1 MTGREGLHFQSG
13 IAARILLAS
22 LVVSTAVVVAAVPA
36 HAACSSPVD
45 QIDAA
50 ARAGSVFVG
59 LVIDVSD
66 SSRKATIQVL
76 ETWKGPDLPAE
87 VSVNGSFAG
96 APAIGPNDRTFNL
109 GATYLVIPFGSR
121 PPFFDEACSG
131 TGLYVPA
138 GGVIPA
144 RFHDAVGA
152 TTARLPDVLGAGD
165 ETTVGGGPTRLVI
178 GGGVAGLFL
187 LLLLARWRRKRKS
200 VPSPVAGSR
209 THPAPRAKK
218 RPVPSTSG
226 PLAGPPTGF
235 TVPARKKRRRR
246 RSGSPMVDEQAK
258 GKRFQKSGL
267 SDLEAMRRKTRRV
280 KGKKARSQSQ

>member
-1 MTGREGLHFQSG
+1 MTRRGGLHFRSG

-22 LVVSTAVVVAAVPA
+22 IVVSTAAVVAAVPA
-36 HAACSSPVD
+36 HAACNSPVD

-50 ARAGSVFVG
+50 ARADSVFVG
-59 LVIDVSD
+59 LVTNVSD

-96 APAIGPNDRTFNL
+96 SSAIGPNDRTFTL
-109 GATYLVIPFGSR
+109 GATYLLIPFGSR

-152 TTARLPDVLGAGD
+152 TTARLTDILGIGD
-165 ETTVGGGPTRLVI
+165 ESTVGGGPTRLLI

-187 LLLLARWRRKRKS
+187 LLSSSHSSSLPGARRESQGGVRRSSHQRSSTRSTKPSASRS
-200 VPSPVAGSR
+200 SSRASGITPTTEWSVVSVTRRPAAESCVCTWPPGRVVEMTTVMVPSAVY
-209 THPAPRAKK
+209 
-218 RPVPSTSG
+218 
-226 PLAGPPTGF
+226 
-235 TVPARKKRRRR
+235 
-246 RSGSPMVDEQAK
+246 M
-258 GKRFQKSGL
+258 
-267 SDLEAMRRKTRRV
+267 
-280 KGKKARSQSQ
+280 